1 MPCSLTCLLTSSR
14 LSATPLSALLLLA
27 SFWHFPLLHNR
38 CLMTWERPAGG
49 RLGGL
54 EPPTLCGP
62 APPRPPYLVGIV
74 KEFQHCEDA
83 GPDEQAHL
91 APDVSCGFR
100 LERLAGSGR
109 RGRGGDEAQQDGGG
123 GGARQPCLQ
132 RLAPWYTRVRKPESG
147 RIFSL
152 CFSVSSYFSKMSSYY
167 SGGGGEATMN
177 SLQNAPLA

>member
-123 GGARQPCLQ
+123 GGHGSHVCRDWPLGTQGSENQ
-132 RLAPWYTRVRKPESG
+132 NLAGFLVYAFLYLPTFPK
-147 RIFSL
+147 
-152 CFSVSSYFSKMSSYY
+152 
-167 SGGGGEATMN
+167 
-177 SLQNAPLA
+177 